1 MDVFSGQDRD
11 RMETVMLSWTLD
23 VMATIIKPTAAC
35 GLLQPAYLSNAI
47 RPLLGVQ
54 RGEEEKR
61 RHKETKGVGFFVSE
75 RKESN

>member
-1 MDVFSGQDRD
+1 
-11 RMETVMLSWTLD
+11 
-23 VMATIIKPTAAC
+23 MATIIKPAAAC

-61 RHKETKGVGFFVSE
+61 RHKETKDVGFFVSE